1 MTSTHMEPRPYQTRI
16 VRKTLDMFAGT
27 YRDGKGDLIPAVR
40 SVMIES
46 PTGSG
51 KTYMA
56 LMIAKALQQQA
67 NARIGWVAM
76 RRNLLEQIKAENE
89 RHGFGV
95 ELQTISMF
103 DKNPPT
109 DIDLL
114 VVDECVPGDT
124 LVDVLVD
131 GQPHQAR
138 MDEVVLRGV
147 GSAVL
152 SRSDGGELEYQRIV
166 SRTPMG
172 RKELLEVIIDTE
184 EGQQILLITEEGRVW
199 TEAGYR
205 RPMELLGSTVLCK
218 SSRCQTYLYGQ
229 RTTESPGTVRGNS
242 TGDGTECSPMC
253 LRLRPAGSM
262 VPLHEEVQAVPLQP
276 SPAAR
281 VGAADSETTADY
293 ARDDAGR
300 RVRQLRPQPTDG
312 RADQCSLAYPAFDAA
327 ATRVRQVVAR
337 DPAAAERNIPD
348 SGEQG
353 LWPGSGRVQHALA
366 PVHFRGGSA
375 DLPTAEVHHAEF
387 PGPLGRTGLR
397 GVVDGRRIDG
407 VAGNAR
413 LHGPRERDHRR
424 LAAGAVGNCCQHQ
437 HGPAGAEALPVVS
450 PAERRDAAAPGG
462 SACDS
467 VAVVQVRAIP
477 ADALVRGTVVAVRRT
492 GRCVETYDIGVAKNH
507 NFFADGVLIHNCQ
520 HDAASSCAHLHNVI
534 RPRWILGLTATPFR
548 MDHVKLCFDAVVKD
562 AGIHQLIQDGY
573 LSRFDHYTI
582 PKWEVSQL
590 ADFYCAE
597 PSRWGKSI
605 FYFHSIEECR
615 RLNAMLRERG
625 IASDVVT
632 GSTDRERQLA
642 AFRAGG
648 LQVLINCM
656 VLSEGFDDPTLQT
669 VWVRP
674 SGRGP
679 TIQMA
684 GRVLRRCGD
693 AIKQVIQCRQTR
705 HPFAKTATPQQS
717 YLWQSGQW
725 RSLTMNPKL
734 NLCNHN
740 VRLAIAGTVVAL
752 PKFLDRKRIRPR
764 RGRR

>member
-1 MTSTHMEPRPYQTRI
+1 MDNARQKAQERYAAIQREKAPNAPLCACGCGQQVQWCIYTKKYKRFRFNHHQRRESVLLTPRQQQIILGTMLGDGSANFVRNRQTGEPTNARLRIRHSTRRQLEYAKWLHHNLQPLSGKFRIRENKGYGQEVAEFNTLSHPFIYEAAQQIYRPQKSIT
-16 VRKTLDMFAGT
+16 
-27 YRDGKGDLIPAVR
+27 R
-40 SVMIES
+40 SV
-46 PTGSG
+46 
-51 KTYMA
+51 
-56 LMIAKALQQQA
+56 
-67 NARIGWVAM
+67 
-76 RRNLLEQIKAENE
+76 
-89 RHGFGV
+89 
-95 ELQTISMF
+95 
-103 DKNPPT
+103 
-109 DIDLL
+109 
-114 VVDECVPGDT
+114 
-124 LVDVLVD
+124 
-131 GQPHQAR
+131 
-138 MDEVVLRGV
+138 
-147 GSAVL
+147 
-152 SRSDGGELEYQRIV
+152 
-166 SRTPMG
+166 
-172 RKELLEVIIDTE
+172 
-184 EGQQILLITEEGRVW
+184 
-199 TEAGYR
+199 
-205 RPMELLGSTVLCK
+205 
-218 SSRCQTYLYGQ
+218 
-229 RTTESPGTVRGNS
+229 
-242 TGDGTECSPMC
+242 
-253 LRLRPAGSM
+253 
-262 VPLHEEVQAVPLQP
+262 
-276 SPAAR
+276 
-281 VGAADSETTADY
+281 
-293 ARDDAGR
+293 
-300 RVRQLRPQPTDG
+300 
-312 RADQCSLAYPAFDAA
+312 
-327 ATRVRQVVAR
+327 
-337 DPAAAERNIPD
+337 
-348 SGEQG
+348 
-353 LWPGSGRVQHALA
+353 
-366 PVHFRGGSA
+366 
-375 DLPTAEVHHAEF
+375 

-407 VAGNAR
+407 LARNSR
-413 LHGPRERDHRR
+413 LHGSRERAHRR

-450 PAERRDAAAPGG
+450 PAERRDVATLGG

-477 ADALVRGTVVAVRRT
+477 ADALVRGTVVTVRRT

-615 RLNAMLRERG
+615 RLNAVLRERG

-642 AFRAGG
+642 AFRAGS

-656 VLSEGFDDPTLQT
+656 VLAEGFDDPTLQT

-693 AIKQVIQCRQTR
+693 AIKQVVQCRQTH
-705 HPFAKTATPQQS
+705 HPFAKTATPHQS

-725 RSLTMNPKL
+725 RSLTINPQL

-740 VRLAIAGTVVAL
+740 ARLAIAATVVAL

-764 RGRR
+764 RASRER